1 MPGPRTAGQ
10 GPTALG
16 ATLREEIGNG
26 VQSLLAV
33 SHAVNRAIAPGVTL
47 SPMTI
52 SPPAPQPP
60 RPPTLGQA
68 ARDPDRTPD
77 LLSTATAA
85 ASTTEESVLVPVWVS
100 IGERGVH
107 SESVKKMNG
116 SLYLRSSYLCVRA

>member
-107 SESVKKMNG
+107 IT
-116 SLYLRSSYLCVRA
+116 